1 MFPSEHD
8 NPQSCMQSH
17 SDPHATV
24 HLGLGISG
32 QGTFVHVPSAAH
44 TRPSFSRVYVCK
56 YTYTVPEQAGF
67 PKPHVQ
73 ANTCTPY
80 CPRQQPLLHRKEMPQ
95 EAFPLPH
102 QLQSSGV
109 GGPSYTVNM
118 AIPPS
123 PPLVSQRVLEQR
135 LAFSQNSLFC
145 YDTGTVHN

>member
-1 MFPSEHD
+1 MFPTEH
-8 NPQSCMQSH
+8 NKRQSCMRSH

-24 HLGLGISG
+24 PLGLGISG

-44 TRPSFSRVYVCK
+44 TWPSFSCVYVCK
-56 YTYTVPEQAGF
+56 YTHTVPEQAGF

-109 GGPSYTVNM
+109 GQPSYTVNM
-118 AIPPS
+118 AIPSS
-123 PPLVSQRVLEQR
+123 PPLVSQRVLEQC
-135 LAFSQNSLFC
+135 LAFSQNSLLL
-145 YDTGTVHN
+145 